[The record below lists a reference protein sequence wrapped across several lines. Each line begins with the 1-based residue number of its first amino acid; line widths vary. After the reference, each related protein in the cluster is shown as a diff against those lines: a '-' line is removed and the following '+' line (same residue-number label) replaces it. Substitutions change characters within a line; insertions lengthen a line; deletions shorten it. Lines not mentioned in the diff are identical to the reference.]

1 VKRYALLSCLLM
13 LLSPAFATAQT
24 PVVIEGLQV
33 IAERQYAVDT
43 QGAIDT
49 SGEGVFLASARVY
62 LFEDAENADSTW
74 KTLVANES
82 VEKDLPDDDSVV
94 YKKTELDDV
103 GDRATALHIEA
114 TMDNGE
120 QGTFRTV
127 IAQRDA
133 MIVTATVIAGS
144 SKSAE
149 RADEI
154 ATAMIER
161 DPSDTEPTYDGLGSS
176 TGGVWD
182 VFLPADADEL
192 KGLTAY
198 ADKET
203 RPAE

>member
-1 VKRYALLSCLLM
+1 VKRYALLTCLL
-13 LLSPAFATAQT
+13 LLLAPAFAAAQT
-24 PVVIEGLQV
+24 PVAIEGLQV
-33 IAERQYAVDT
+33 IAERQYAVET
-43 QGAIDT
+43 EGAIDT
-49 SGEGVFLASARVY
+49 SGDGVFLANARVY
-62 LFEDAENADSTW
+62 LFEDAGSADSTW
-74 KTLVANES
+74 ETLVANES

-94 YKKTELDDV
+94 YEKTELDDV
-103 GDRATALHIEA
+103 GDRAMVLHIEA

-120 QGTFRTV
+120 QGAFRTV

-144 SKSAE
+144 PEGAE

-154 ATAMIER
+154 ITAMIKR
-161 DPSDTEPTYDGLGSS
+161 DPSDTESTYDGLGNS

>member
-1 VKRYALLSCLLM
+1 MKRYALLSCLLM
-13 LLSPAFATAQT
+13 LLSPAFAAAQT

-62 LFEDAENADSTW
+62 LFDDVKNADSTW

-82 VEKDLPDDDSVV
+82 VEKDLPKDDSVV
-94 YKKTELDDV
+94 YEKTELDDI
-103 GDRATALHIEA
+103 GDRAMALHIEA

-127 IAQRDA
+127 ITQRDA

-144 SKSAE
+144 PEGAA

-161 DPSDTEPTYDGLGSS
+161 DPSDTESVYDGLGSS

>member
-1 VKRYALLSCLLM
+1 MKRYALLSVLLA
-13 LLSPAFATAQT
+13 LLTPAFAAAQT
-24 PVVIEGLQV
+24 PVAIEGLQV
-33 IAERQYAVDT
+33 IAERQYAVET
-43 QGAIDT
+43 EESIDT

-62 LFEDAENADSTW
+62 LFEDTDSADSTW
-74 KTLVANES
+74 ETLIANES
-82 VEKDLPDDDSVV
+82 VEKDLPDDDSIV

-103 GDRATALHIEA
+103 GDRAMILHIEA
-114 TMDNGE
+114 KMDNSE
-120 QGTFRTV
+120 QGAFRTV

-144 SKSAE
+144 PEGAE

-154 ATAMIER
+154 VKAMIER
-161 DPSDTEPTYDGLGSS
+161 DPSDTESTYDGLGNS
-176 TGGVWD
+176 TGGGWD

-192 KGLTAY
+192 DGLTPY

>member
-1 VKRYALLSCLLM
+1 M
-13 LLSPAFATAQT
+13 LLLPAVAAAQT

-33 IAERQYAVDT
+33 IAERQYAVET

-49 SGEGVFLASARVY
+49 SGEGVFLVSARVY
-62 LFEDAENADSTW
+62 LFEDTENADSTW

-82 VEKDLPDDDSVV
+82 VEKDLPKDDSVV
-94 YKKTELDDV
+94 YEKTELDDI
-103 GDRATALHIEA
+103 GDRAMALHIEA
-114 TMDNGE
+114 KMDNGE

-127 IAQRDA
+127 ITQRDA

-144 SKSAE
+144 SKGAE
-149 RADEI
+149 RADDI

-161 DPSDTEPTYDGLGSS
+161 DPSDSESKYDGLGNSS
-176 TGGVWD
+176 GGVWD
-182 VFLPADADEL
+182 VFLPADAAEL